1 MTGQKRYFWLAVTA
15 DEYELPLPKPYRE
28 VKWDELRQNV

>member
-15 DEYELPLPKPYRE
+15 DEYELPLAVE
-28 VKWDELRQNV
+28 DAAAETIQGG

>member
-1 MTGQKRYFWLAVTA
+1 MIGQKRYFWLAVTA

-28 VKWDELRQNV
+28 DE